1 MERHDSGRFIPNLEV
16 LILKNSTRG
25 LNWDPVEG
33 EFLRL
38 RFLLIDDSDLACW
51 NADSTNFPVLENLV
65 HEALYSL
72 NEIPLGVGDIPT
84 LERISLAYCTDS
96 SALSALKI
104 LKEQHSFGNE
114 GVKVRLAVW
123 EVNEFMEQ
131 VEAEGLTGLNF

>member
-51 NADSTNFPVLENLV
+51 NADSTHFPVLENLV

-84 LERISLAYCTDS
+84 LEWISLAYCTDS
-96 SALSALKI
+96 SAL
-104 LKEQHSFGNE
+104 
-114 GVKVRLAVW
+114 
-123 EVNEFMEQ
+123 
-131 VEAEGLTGLNF
+131 